1 MSEENKV
8 AKRRL
13 KNFSFESGGSH
24 VALVGPVVGSAA
36 NEYTTLLT
44 KSTKEITDQQVAS
57 ELALIEKAKLNSQ
70 VQQELSAAIK
80 QKFQDD
86 DEWLY
91 LEDFDDVNAFFW
103 RENSLYM
110 VAYSL
115 GQNEEYVI
123 ADEAKSVEKEW
134 FYVETGKVVISEQA
148 KDKLEDGEYVL
159 VNKALNNPETNSRVQ
174 KALAAFTEK
183 KEKMQEEIQKA
194 VAAKDAEITALQ
206 AEIAKSKEELAK
218 VQEIVKAAEDAR
230 KAQVLKAR
238 EVEVAALIQTGSVE
252 LVKSTEAL
260 SDEAFAE
267 IVKALKSQK
276 EAVEQSDLM
285 KQVSDPNAEAPQVE
299 EATTAILKAKYA
311 AK

>member
-1 MSEENKV
+1 MTQK

-13 KNFSFESGGSH
+13 TDFNFERTGSH
-24 VALVGPVVGSAA
+24 VALCHKDNPGA
-36 NEYTTLLT
+36 NNHTTLIL
-44 KSTKEITDQQVAS
+44 KSTSGITDQQVAS
-57 ELALIEKAKLNSQ
+57 QLALIEKAKLNSQ
-70 VQQELSAAIK
+70 VQQGLSAAIK

-110 VAYSL
+110 VTYSL
-115 GQNEEYVI
+115 GKNEEYVI

-159 VNKALNNPETNSRVQ
+159 VNKALNNPETASRVV
-174 KALAAFTEK
+174 KALTDFTEK

-194 VAAKDAEITALQ
+194 VAAKDAEIAQLK
-206 AEIAKSKEELAK
+206 ADMAGL
-218 VQEIVKAAEDAR
+218 QEIVKAAEAAKKEALLKSR
-230 KAQVLKAR
+230 EAAVGAVLKEGA
-238 EVEVAALIQTGSVE
+238 VE

-260 SDEAFAE
+260 NDEAFAQ
-267 IVKALKSQK
+267 IIKALGVQK
-276 EAVEQSDLM
+276 AAVEQSDLM
-285 KQVSDPNAEAPQVE
+285 TEVSKATAATEPTEKN
-299 EATTAILKAKYA
+299 TTAEIIKARYA
-311 AK
+311 QKQ

>member
-1 MSEENKV
+1 MTQK
-8 AKRRL
+8 AKRKL
-13 KNFSFESGGSH
+13 TEFNFEKSGSH
-24 VALVGPVVGSAA
+24 VALCHKDNPGA
-36 NEYTTLLT
+36 NNYTTLIHKAT
-44 KSTKEITDQQVAS
+44 EGITDQQVAS
-57 ELALIEKAKLNSQ
+57 QLALIEKAKLNSQ

-159 VNKALNNPETNSRVQ
+159 VNKALNNPETNSRVE

-238 EVEVAALIQTGSVE
+238 EVEVASLIQTGSVE
-252 LVKSTEAL
+252 LVKSTETL

-276 EAVEQSDLM
+276 AAVEQSDLM
-285 KQVSDPNAEAPQVE
+285 TQQSNPDAGNAQPVNVTAEIIKARYAQKQ
-299 EATTAILKAKYA
+299 
-311 AK
+311 

>member
-1 MSEENKV
+1 MTQK

-13 KNFSFESGGSH
+13 TDFNFERTGSH
-24 VALVGPVVGSAA
+24 VALCHKDNPGA
-36 NEYTTLLT
+36 NNHTTLIL
-44 KSTKEITDQQVAS
+44 KSTSGITDQQVAS
-57 ELALIEKAKLNSQ
+57 QLALIEKAKLNSQ
-70 VQQELSAAIK
+70 VQQGLSAAIK

-110 VAYSL
+110 VTYSL
-115 GQNEEYVI
+115 GKNEEYVI

-194 VAAKDAEITALQ
+194 VAAKDAEIAQLK
-206 AEIAKSKEELAK
+206 ADMAGL
-218 VQEIVKAAEDAR
+218 QEIVKAAEAAKKEALLKSR
-230 KAQVLKAR
+230 EAAVGAVLKEGA
-238 EVEVAALIQTGSVE
+238 VE

-260 SDEAFAE
+260 NDEAFAQ
-267 IVKALKSQK
+267 IIKALGVQK
-276 EAVEQSDLM
+276 AAVEQSDLM
-285 KQVSDPNAEAPQVE
+285 TEVSKATAATEPTEKN
-299 EATTAILKAKYA
+299 TTAEIIKARYA
-311 AK
+311 QKQ

>member
-1 MSEENKV
+1 MGEENKV

-13 KNFSFESGGSH
+13 KNFSFESVGSH

-110 VAYSL
+110 VSYSL

-159 VNKALNNPETNSRVQ
+159 VNKALNNPETASRVV
-174 KALAAFTEK
+174 KALTDFTEK

-194 VAAKDAEITALQ
+194 VAAKDAEI
-206 AEIAKSKEELAK
+206 AKLKADMAGL
-218 VQEIVKAAEDAR
+218 QEIVKAAEAAKKEALLKSR
-230 KAQVLKAR
+230 EAAVGAVLKEGA
-238 EVEVAALIQTGSVE
+238 VE

-260 SDEAFAE
+260 NDEAFAQ
-267 IVKALKSQK
+267 IIKALGVQK
-276 EAVEQSDLM
+276 AAVEQSDLM
-285 KQVSDPNAEAPQVE
+285 TEVSKATAATEPTEKN
-299 EATTAILKAKYA
+299 TTAEIIKARYA
-311 AK
+311 QKQ

>member
-1 MSEENKV
+1 MTK

-13 KNFSFESGGSH
+13 TDFNFEKEGSH
-24 VALVGPVVGSAA
+24 VALCHKDNPAA
-36 NEYTTLLT
+36 NLKTTLLT
-44 KSTKEITDQQVAS
+44 KSTAGITDQQVAS

-91 LEDFDDVNAFFW
+91 LEDFDDANAFFW

-159 VNKALNNPETNSRVQ
+159 VNKALNNPETASRVV
-174 KALAAFTEK
+174 KALTDFTEK

-194 VAAKDAEITALQ
+194 VAAKDAEIAQLK
-206 AEIAKSKEELAK
+206 ADMAGL
-218 VQEIVKAAEDAR
+218 QEIVKAAEAAKKEALLKSR
-230 KAQVLKAR
+230 EAAVGAVLKEGA
-238 EVEVAALIQTGSVE
+238 VE

-260 SDEAFAE
+260 NDEAFAQ
-267 IVKALKSQK
+267 IIKALGVQK
-276 EAVEQSDLM
+276 AAVEQSDLM
-285 KQVSDPNAEAPQVE
+285 TEVSKATAATEPTEKN
-299 EATTAILKAKYA
+299 TTAEIIKARYA
-311 AK
+311 QKQ

>member
-1 MSEENKV
+1 MTQK

-13 KNFSFESGGSH
+13 TDFNFERTGSH
-24 VALVGPVVGSAA
+24 VALCHKDNPGA
-36 NEYTTLLT
+36 NNYTTLIL
-44 KSTKEITDQQVAS
+44 KSTSGITDQQVAS
-57 ELALIEKAKLNSQ
+57 QLALIEKAKLNSQ
-70 VQQELSAAIK
+70 VQQGLSAAIK

-110 VAYSL
+110 VTYSL

-194 VAAKDAEITALQ
+194 VAAKDAEIAQLK
-206 AEIAKSKEELAK
+206 ADMAGL
-218 VQEIVKAAEDAR
+218 QEIVKAAEAAKKEALLKSR
-230 KAQVLKAR
+230 EAAVGAVLKEGA
-238 EVEVAALIQTGSVE
+238 VE
-252 LVKSTEAL
+252 LVKSTESL
-260 SDEAFAE
+260 NDEAFAQ
-267 IVKALKSQK
+267 IIKALGVQK
-276 EAVEQSDLM
+276 AAVEQSDLM
-285 KQVSDPNAEAPQVE
+285 TEVSKATAATEPTEKN
-299 EATTAILKAKYA
+299 TTAEIIKARYA
-311 AK
+311 QKQ

>member
-1 MSEENKV
+1 MTQK

-13 KNFSFESGGSH
+13 TDFNFERMGSH
-24 VALVGPVVGSAA
+24 VALCHKDNPGA
-36 NEYTTLLT
+36 NNHTTLIL
-44 KSTKEITDQQVAS
+44 KSTSGITDQQVAS

-91 LEDFDDVNAFFW
+91 LEDFDDANAFFW

-123 ADEAKSVEKEW
+123 TDEAKSVEKEW

-194 VAAKDAEITALQ
+194 VADKDAEI
-206 AEIAKSKEELAK
+206 AKLKADMAGL
-218 VQEIVKAAEDAR
+218 QEIVKAAEAAKKEALLKSR
-230 KAQVLKAR
+230 EAAVGAVLKEGA
-238 EVEVAALIQTGSVE
+238 VE

-260 SDEAFAE
+260 NDEAFAQ
-267 IVKALKSQK
+267 IIKALGVQK
-276 EAVEQSDLM
+276 AAVEQSDLM
-285 KQVSDPNAEAPQVE
+285 TEVSKATAATEPTEKN
-299 EATTAILKAKYA
+299 TTAEIIKARYA
-311 AK
+311 QKQ